1 MNPLISKMMKGI
13 KTTEDGA
20 IEVDKNGMTSIDGVF
35 VGGDI
40 ILGVTMVIL
49 AMSAGK
55 WAARAIHEDIS

>member
-1 MNPLISKMMKGI
+1 MISKTTKGI

-35 VGGDI
+35 AGGDI
-40 ILGVTMVIL
+40 IPGMTMVIL

-55 WAARAIHEDIS
+55 WVARAIHEY